1 MGDRRK
7 MQIGDWLNGAAILAV
22 GLFLGMAVGELIN
35 LEGAAFWLTIVYV
48 FIPFGFVF
56 LFIFFL
62 DDLMDRS
69 LFSGIKPASSNGTEK
84 RKPLALLFSLPTGFV
99 IGVIGAQFGLSE
111 VLLSKI

>member
-1 MGDRRK
+1 MSDRRK
-7 MQIGDWLNGAAILAV
+7 MHIGDWLNGAAILAV
-22 GLFLGMAVGELIN
+22 GLFLGLAIGEWIN

-69 LFSGIKPASSNGTEK
+69 FFSSIKPPSSKKTEE
-84 RKPLALLFSLPTGFV
+84 RKPLALLLSLPTGFM
-99 IGVIGAQFGLSE
+99 IGAIGAQFGLTE
-111 VLLSKI
+111 ILLSNN